1 VSPGL
6 SPSSPAAT
14 DTGEPSASA
23 TSAGVPDT
31 TPPGDTES
39 PPAPTTSAPSAPAAT
54 AVKDVTV
61 SAFRQTG
68 LSTATSTIA
77 ITTDGTGP
85 VSVTVSWFKGD
96 NSGQLG
102 SPDGASETFQRAGAT
117 QYTITVDHTFGR
129 GGCYWAVQGTT
140 SPASADGGASQQ
152 LLTRQCEIR

>member
-1 VSPGL
+1 M
-6 SPSSPAAT
+6 
-14 DTGEPSASA
+14 
-23 TSAGVPDT
+23 
-31 TPPGDTES
+31 
-39 PPAPTTSAPSAPAAT
+39 
-54 AVKDVTV
+54 

-68 LSTATSTIA
+68 PTTATSTIT

-96 NSGQLG
+96 GSGQLG
-102 SPDGASETFQRAGAT
+102 APDGASQTFRRDGAS